1 MPYLILLIGL
11 IIGIGALLLLFTKA
25 KPNDIKK
32 AIQLALLIVYALV
45 LLFFAF
51 TGRIIISILLL
62 IIFSPFIYYFVKSS
76 RAQKAQ
82 TPKIEDK
89 NQD

>member
-11 IIGIGALLLLFTKA
+11 IIGIGALLLMFTKA

-32 AIQLALLIVYALV
+32 AIQLALFIVYALA

-51 TGRIIISILLL
+51 TGRIVIAILLL
-62 IIFSPFIYYFVKSS
+62 IISSPFIYYFVKSL
-76 RAQKAQ
+76 RAEKAK
-82 TPKIEDK
+82 TSEIEDK
-89 NQD
+89 NDD